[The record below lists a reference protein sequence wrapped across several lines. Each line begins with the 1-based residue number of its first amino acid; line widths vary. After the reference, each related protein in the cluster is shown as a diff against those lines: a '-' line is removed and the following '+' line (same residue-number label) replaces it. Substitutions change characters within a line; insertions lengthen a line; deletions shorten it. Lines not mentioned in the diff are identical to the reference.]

1 MIMDYRVFAEELV
14 DLQTLQ
20 HLTPVTR
27 KLSVLDNGT
36 YLALHYLV
44 SHQKVAHPKELSQN
58 MSISTARVAALLKHM
73 EQEGFI
79 VRTPD
84 PSDNRQIIVSLTG
97 HGEQLIENKRAE
109 AVDIMAEVLEE
120 LGPEETKTYLRIQ
133 RKLLEK
139 FLHRL

>member
-1 MIMDYRVFAEELV
+1 
-14 DLQTLQ
+14 
-20 HLTPVTR
+20 
-27 KLSVLDNGT
+27 
-36 YLALHYLV
+36 
-44 SHQKVAHPKELSQN
+44 
-58 MSISTARVAALLKHM
+58 MSISTARVAALLKQM
-73 EQEGFI
+73 EQEVFI
-79 VRTPD
+79 ICTPD